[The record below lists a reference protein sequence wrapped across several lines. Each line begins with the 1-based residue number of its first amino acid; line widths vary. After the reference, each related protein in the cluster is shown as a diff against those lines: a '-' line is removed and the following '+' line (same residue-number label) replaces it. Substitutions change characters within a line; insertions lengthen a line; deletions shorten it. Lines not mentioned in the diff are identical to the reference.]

1 MYLEFVSHD
10 LSALRT
16 SSMEDIKYTSG
27 NIMYKTTLRNM
38 KQGKNKTKRLQIR
51 HLHQLPHR
59 IHHVYNIPLQLVTC
73 VPTGPY

>member
-27 NIMYKTTLRNM
+27 NVMYKTTLRNM

-59 IHHVYNIPLQLVTC
+59 IHHVYNTPLQLVT
-73 VPTGPY
+73 